1 MITMRNQINKLAT
14 LLGMGGLNGAVPVA
28 ALAGLFK
35 PENALMLAFLF
46 IAGPGSIV
54 TAVLMDG
61 TVKERMFAALLA
73 GIVATAI
80 VIFAAGI
87 GPKLLGFV
95 NLNVIKIAGAIS
107 IGIIAIMI
115 AGVKIPDNVPFVI
128 MVLGILMGVVWR

>member
-1 MITMRNQINKLAT
+1 MENQIKKLAT

-54 TAVLMDG
+54 TAVLMNG
-61 TVKERMFAALLA
+61 TVRERMFAALLA
-73 GIVATAI
+73 GIVATII

-107 IGIIAIMI
+107 IGIIALMI
-115 AGVKIPDNVPFVI
+115 GGLKIPDNIPFAI
-128 MVLGILMGVVWR
+128 MIVGIILGVLWR